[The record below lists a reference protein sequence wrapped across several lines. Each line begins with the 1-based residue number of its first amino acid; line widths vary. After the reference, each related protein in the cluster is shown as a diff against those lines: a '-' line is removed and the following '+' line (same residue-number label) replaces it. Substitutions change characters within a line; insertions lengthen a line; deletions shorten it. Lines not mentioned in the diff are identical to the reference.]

1 MYISSY
7 IDIPMLMFSFMVG
20 YETFRKDYVAN
31 SLLSRQFL
39 LMVVSVALG
48 LVVAVV
54 NRNETGLSLPFFV
67 GAIICCVW
75 AVYLLFTRPAKLP
88 QQPNLN

>member
-7 IDIPMLMFSFMVG
+7 ILVPMLMFSFMVG
-20 YETFRKDYVAN
+20 YETFRKDRLNN
-31 SLLSRQFL
+31 SFLCKQFL

-48 LVVAVV
+48 LAVAMV
-54 NRNETGLSLPFFV
+54 NRNETRFSLPFLV
-67 GAIICCVW
+67 GAAICVVW

>member
-7 IDIPMLMFSFMVG
+7 ITIPMLMFSFMVG
-20 YETFRKDYVAN
+20 YETFRKDHIGN
-31 SLLSRQFL
+31 SLLCRQFI

-48 LVVAVV
+48 LVVAAV
-54 NRNETGLSLPFFV
+54 NRNETHLSLGFFV
-67 GAIICCVW
+67 GAAICVVW
-75 AVYLLFTRPAKLP
+75 AVFLLFTRPAKLP